1 MNNVFDFNALLKKTN
16 ERDDFPMPG
25 LERRHLNAAM
35 NQCARVDT
43 SLGMACDDLG
53 LMSDIIEVAFDS
65 GKEKAREFDA
75 GVAEHIKAN
84 PEGRIAQVLKAALQD
99 YV

>member
-25 LERRHLNAAM
+25 LERRNLDAAM
-35 NQCARVDT
+35 NQCSRVD
-43 SLGMACDDLG
+43 SLIGMACDDLD

-75 GVAEHIKAN
+75 GIAEHIKAN